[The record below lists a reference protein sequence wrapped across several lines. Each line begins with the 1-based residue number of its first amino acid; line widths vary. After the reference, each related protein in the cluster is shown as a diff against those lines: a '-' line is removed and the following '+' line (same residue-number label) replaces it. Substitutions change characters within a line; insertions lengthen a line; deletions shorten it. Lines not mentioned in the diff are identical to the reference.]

1 MDSTLVS
8 ARVPRAKKEAGKAVL
23 DDLGATV
30 SDLINGAFDH
40 LLEKKELPGSH
51 RPSHRTAV
59 DFASFLEKST
69 LTVNWEPD
77 DVDYDKAVRD
87 GKLSDYES
95 LTRH

>member
-1 MDSTLVS
+1 MDSALVS

-40 LLEKKELPGSH
+40 LLEKKELPGS
-51 RPSHRTAV
+51 RKPPRRTAA
-59 DFASFLEKST
+59 DFASFLERST
-69 LTVNWEPD
+69 LPVNWGPA
-77 DVDYDKAVRD
+77 DVDCDKMIRD

-95 LTRH
+95 LARH

>member
-51 RPSHRTAV
+51 RP
-59 DFASFLEKST
+59 
-69 LTVNWEPD
+69 
-77 DVDYDKAVRD
+77 
-87 GKLSDYES
+87 
-95 LTRH
+95 